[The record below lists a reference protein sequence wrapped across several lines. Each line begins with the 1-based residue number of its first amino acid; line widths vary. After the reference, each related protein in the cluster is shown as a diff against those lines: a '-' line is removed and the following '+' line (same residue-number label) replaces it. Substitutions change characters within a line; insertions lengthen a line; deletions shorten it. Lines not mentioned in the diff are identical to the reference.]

1 MDEEKEKRETMEV
14 VDTSDQPAEGGP
26 VVEESVREHE
36 ARMNFGQDE
45 LSTLFEESEADKF
58 RARWMTIQGKFVDD
72 PHDSVEQADD
82 LVEDVIQSITD
93 TFAKRRDALEK
104 AWSGGE
110 TSTEELRLALQQYRS
125 FFERLLAIK
134 S

>member
-1 MDEEKEKRETMEV
+1 MDDERKKQETREAV
-14 VDTSDQPAEGGP
+14 HTSDQPAEGGHL
-26 VVEESVREHE
+26 VEESIGEHR

-45 LSTLFEESEADKF
+45 LASLFEESEAEKF

-72 PHDSVEQADD
+72 PRDSVEQADD
-82 LVEDVIQSITD
+82 LVEDVIKSITE

-104 AWSGGE
+104 AWNGGE
-110 TSTEELRLALQQYRS
+110 TSTEDLRLALQQYRS
-125 FFERLLAIK
+125 FFERLLAIR

>member
-58 RARWMTIQGKFVDD
+58 LARWMTIQGKFVDD

>member
-1 MDEEKEKRETMEV
+1 MDDEKKKRETVEV
-14 VDTSDQPAEGGP
+14 VDTSDQPAEGGAI
-26 VVEESVREHE
+26 VEESAGEHE
-36 ARMNFGQDE
+36 ARMNAGQAE
-45 LSTLFEESEADKF
+45 LAPLFEESEADKF

-72 PHDSVEQADD
+72 PRDSVEQADD
-82 LVEDVIQSITD
+82 LVEDVIKSITD
-93 TFAKRRDALEK
+93 TFAERRDALEK

-125 FFERLLAIK
+125 FFDRLLAIK

>member
-82 LVEDVIQSITD
+82 LVEDVIESITD

-110 TSTEELRLALQQYRS
+110 TSTVELRLALQQYRS

>member
-1 MDEEKEKRETMEV
+1 